1 MGAMRRFLIPA
12 VLAAAFASMAH
23 AQLLGDRVEGMRRLC
38 FYRIPGGLNNQT
50 DRRALEVGIGQ
61 SCPPQY
67 REPEPDRPPRVII
80 PGTAVLKARRR
91 QGGETLCTYRA
102 GMRDY
107 VRRLPAGRS
116 CPMTPY

>member
-1 MGAMRRFLIPA
+1 MGQMRNFLISA
-12 VLAAAFASMAH
+12 ALAAAFASTAH

-61 SCPPQY
+61 ACPSQY
-67 REPEPDRPPRVII
+67 REPEPERRPRVII
-80 PGTAVLKARRR
+80 PGTAVLRSSRRV
-91 QGGETLCTYRA
+91 GGETLCTYRS